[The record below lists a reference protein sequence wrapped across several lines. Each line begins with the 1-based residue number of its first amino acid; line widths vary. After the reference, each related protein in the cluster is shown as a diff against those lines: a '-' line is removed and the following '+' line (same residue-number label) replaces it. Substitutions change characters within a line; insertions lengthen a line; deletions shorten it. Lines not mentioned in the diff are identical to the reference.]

1 MTLRVGRALALAW
14 LALLALASVLGRA
27 LGSGADALQPHLASA
42 STPEWLAWWALATQN
57 TVGIV
62 LAATLLAAFF
72 GVALGAASAYGE
84 DGVTGLGLRFVEFIG
99 AVPGL
104 ILIGILRL
112 ADPSGGVLG
121 VLLTLTLLR
130 TLEVAQL
137 VRGCVLAVL
146 PSEFVEASRAFGA
159 SRRWQLRVHVLPR
172 VVQPLAVNLLLGA
185 GTLVGLEAALS
196 FTGLGLPSRVP
207 SWGGG
212 LAVLAKGGSGASLAG
227 AAWTIGASAAAFYGL
242 AVLLDGRQRRAAV
255 APGPAPPGAPGAW
268 RREAGALNGPD
279 EASAGH

>member
-1 MTLRVGRALALAW
+1 MLRLGRTLALGW
-14 LALLALASVLGRA
+14 LGLLALASLLGRA
-27 LGSGADALQPHLASA
+27 LAPGADVLQPHLGRA
-42 STPEWLAWWALATQN
+42 STSEWLSWWALATQN
-57 TVGIV
+57 TLGIV
-62 LAATLLAAFF
+62 LAATLLAALL
-72 GVALGAASAYGE
+72 GVGLGAASAYG
-84 DGVTGLGLRFVEFIG
+84 DGGVTGLGLRFVEFIG

-137 VRGCVLAVL
+137 VRGHVLAVL
-146 PSEFVEASRAFGA
+146 PSDFVEASRAFGA

-172 VVQPLAVNLLLGA
+172 VVQPLGVNLLLGA

-212 LAVLAKGGSGASLAG
+212 LAVLAKGGSGAALAG
-227 AAWTIGASAAAFYGL
+227 AVWTIGASAAAFYGL
-242 AVLLDGRQRRAAV
+242 AVLLERRQRQAAV
-255 APGPAPPGAPGAW
+255 APAPTSPGAPGAW
-268 RREAGALNGPD
+268 RREASALNGPD

>member
-1 MTLRVGRALALAW
+1 MLRIGRALALAW
-14 LALLALASVLGRA
+14 LGVLAVACLLGRVLA
-27 LGSGADALQPHLASA
+27 PDGDALQPHLARASA
-42 STPEWLAWWALATQN
+42 PELFAWWALATQN
-57 TVGIV
+57 TIGIV
-62 LAATLLAAFF
+62 VAATLLAAVF
-72 GVALGAASAYGE
+72 GVALGSASAYG
-84 DGVTGLGLRFVEFIG
+84 DAGVAGLGLRFVEFIG

-121 VLLTLTLLR
+121 VLVTLTLLR

-137 VRGCVLAVL
+137 IRGHVLAVL
-146 PSEFVEASRAFGA
+146 PSDFVEASRAFGA

-172 VVQPLAVNLLLGA
+172 VVHPLGVNLLVGA

-212 LAVLAKGGSGASLAG
+212 LAVLAKGGSGAALAG
-227 AAWTIGASAAAFYGL
+227 AVWTIGASAAAFYGL
-242 AVLLDGRQRRAAV
+242 AVLLERWQRRAAPEPEPPV
-255 APGPAPPGAPGAW
+255 LRELGAAGPA
-268 RREAGALNGPD
+268 R
-279 EASAGH
+279 